1 MKAALFT
8 PSPYAAPVSRRSWP
22 VPVAEYE
29 DEVARRSME
38 TSLEQFQ
45 LADECGFDWVTLA
58 EHHFAP
64 LSLTPNPMVMAGAV
78 AQRVKRAKI
87 ALLGMNIPTINPV
100 RTAEEFAM
108 VDVLSNGRVIA
119 GMLRGTSNEY
129 VTYNTNPAESR
140 DRFQEAMELIVKCW
154 TEPQPFGWQ
163 GRYFE
168 FRSISIWPRPLQK
181 PHPPIYMSGS
191 SPESSEF
198 AARNRIK
205 LGFAVTTLPLA
216 RDAFANYR
224 RVANEC
230 GWQPEPDDVIYRVGI
245 QIGETD
251 EEARDAAMMAT
262 GRGAEPPPRPNEA
275 PQSASARA
283 AGFATSNLALD
294 EAVAR
299 AGYYGRDAEH
309 QRARIRAGGDL
320 DTRIENGQLLCGSP
334 DTVLR
339 QAQRLHEE
347 VGAGI
352 LDLVFPG
359 SPERVAQSIELF
371 GAKVLPRLHTI

>member
-1 MKAALFT
+1 
-8 PSPYAAPVSRRSWP
+8 VSRRSWP
-22 VPVAEYE
+22 VPITEYE
-29 DEVARRSME
+29 DEVAERSLE
-38 TSLEQFQ
+38 NSLEQFQ
-45 LADECGFDWVTLA
+45 LADECGFDWVTMA

-64 LSLTPNPMVMAGAV
+64 LSLTPNPTVMAAAV
-78 AQRVKRAKI
+78 SQRVKRAKI
-87 ALLGMNIPTINPV
+87 AVLGMNIPTVNPV

-108 VDVLSNGRVIA
+108 VDVLSQGRLIA

-140 DRFQEAMELIVKCW
+140 ERFQEALQLIIKCW

-181 PHPPIYMSGS
+181 PTPPIYMSGS

-216 RDAFANYR
+216 SHSSAIYHS
-224 RVANEC
+224 VANEC
-230 GWQPEPDDVIYRVGI
+230 GWQPEPDDIIYRVGI
-245 QIGETD
+245 QIAETD
-251 EEARDAAMMAT
+251 AEARENAAAAT

-283 AGFATSNLALD
+283 AGFATSNMNID
-294 EAVAR
+294 NAVAQS
-299 AGYYGRDAEH
+299 GYYGRDAEN
-309 QRARIRAGGDL
+309 QRGRIRTTGDL
-320 DTRIENGQLLCGSP
+320 DDRIEKGQILCGSP
-334 DTVLR
+334 DTILR
-339 QAQRLHEE
+339 QAQRVRGEL
-347 VGAGI
+347 GAGI
-352 LDLVFPG
+352 LDLIFPG
-359 SPERVAQSIELF
+359 PQETVLRSIELF
-371 GAKVLPRLHTI
+371 GSKVLPRLHEA

>member
-8 PSPYAAPVSRRSWP
+8 PSPYAAPVTRRSWP
-22 VPVAEYE
+22 VPVTEYQ
-29 DEVARRSME
+29 DEVAARSLE
-38 TSLEQFQ
+38 NSLEQFQ

-64 LSLTPNPMVMAGAV
+64 LSLTPNPMVLAGAV

-87 ALLGMNIPTINPV
+87 ALLGMNIPTLNPV

-108 VDVLSNGRVIA
+108 VDVLSGGRVVA

-140 DRFQEAMELIVKCW
+140 ERFREALELIVKCW

-191 SPESSEF
+191 SPESGEF

-216 RDAFANYR
+216 RAAWQNYKG
-224 RVANEC
+224 VANEC
-230 GWQPEPDDVIYRVGI
+230 GWDPEPDDVIYRVGI
-245 QIGETD
+245 HVAETD
-251 EEARDAAMMAT
+251 EEAREIAAGAT
-262 GRGAEPPPRPNEA
+262 GRGAEPPPKPNEA
-275 PQSASARA
+275 PASASARA
-283 AGFATSNLALD
+283 AGFAASNPALD
-294 EAVAR
+294 DAVAS
-299 AGYYGRDAEH
+299 AGYYGRDAEN
-309 QRARIRAGGDL
+309 QRARVRAGGDVE
-320 DTRIENGQLLCGSP
+320 TRIENGQLLCGSP
-334 DTVLR
+334 DSILR
-339 QAQRLHEE
+339 QARRLHEE

-352 LDLVFPG
+352 LDLIFAR
-359 SPERVAQSIELF
+359 SQEQALQSIELF
-371 GAKVLPRLHTI
+371 GTKVLPRLHEI